1 MTRNNLQGSPLA
13 LFLGQVLVEA
23 PFSARISWVLWSW
36 VPALTSQVGPL
47 WVQMLFFGL
56 NVVVAVVDLRL
67 QLRWIETFVCPH
79 PDSVVGK

>member
-67 QLRWIETFVCPH
+67 QLRWIFFLAACC
-79 PDSVVGK
+79 SLGG